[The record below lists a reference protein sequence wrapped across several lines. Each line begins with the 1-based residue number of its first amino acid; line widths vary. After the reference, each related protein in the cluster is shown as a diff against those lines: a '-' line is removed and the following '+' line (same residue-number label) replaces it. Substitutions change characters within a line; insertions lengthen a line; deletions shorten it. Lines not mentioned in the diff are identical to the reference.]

1 MINRYNSFS
10 LLALAAAGIASTAS
24 ASGILREQTTTAYLA
39 TAGAGQ
45 VADISA
51 SAAFNNPAGLAYLSQ
66 PEIQGNLLLTEDSF
80 HFYDQGSTG
89 TNDDFDNRRKNTD
102 YGVGLTGGG
111 SFFYGQPLAQD
122 WGIGFALTSPAGGA
136 TDAGENWVGSN
147 FIESIEVLIA
157 VAQVAV
163 GYQISP
169 QWSLG
174 ASVGVSYMSWE
185 LDLSPFPQAS
195 ENLDLDDTKLAWA
208 LGAMYRPGENTRIG
222 LRYVAGVDHEVTGPA
237 IIKTQMGST
246 EYQTSQEFNLADL
259 VTLSLDQQ
267 LTPNLTLLADIEW
280 ANWSEMK
287 ESRIIHEG
295 GPTVIVPRDWQDAW
309 GGAVGLAYKVSP
321 SLSLK
326 VGVNYDESAASK
338 SNHKIDPPLD
348 RTIAYSAGVDW
359 TLNDSTEF
367 NIGYQYLDFGDI
379 EVNQTIDGFDPIAGK
394 PFSQRVIGESEA
406 HVHIVSLGIKKKF

>member
-1 MINRYNSFS
+1 MMNRRNLSP
-10 LLALAAAGIASTAS
+10 LLVLALAGGATTAS

-45 VADISA
+45 AADIGA
-51 SAAFNNPAGLAYLSQ
+51 SAAFNNPAGLAYLSR
-66 PEIQGNLLLTEDSF
+66 PEIQGNLLLIEDSF
-80 HFYDQGSTG
+80 HFYDRGSSG
-89 TNDDFDNRRKNTD
+89 TNDDFDYRRKNTD

-111 SFFYGQPLAQD
+111 SIFYGQPLSQD

-147 FIESIEVLIA
+147 FIESIEVMIA

-169 QWSLG
+169 QWSVG
-174 ASVGVSYMSWE
+174 ISAGVSYMSWE

-237 IIKTQMGST
+237 VIETQMGST
-246 EYQTSQEFNLADL
+246 EYQASQEFNLADL

-267 LTPNLTLLADIEW
+267 LTQNLTLLADIEW

-287 ESRIIHEG
+287 ESRIVHRD
-295 GPTVIVPRDWQDAW
+295 GPTVIVPRDWEDAW

-321 SLSLK
+321 ALVLK
-326 VGVNYDESAASK
+326 VGVNYDESAVSK
-338 SNHKIDPPLD
+338 SKHKIDPPLD
-348 RTIAYSAGVDW
+348 RTIAYSAGVAW
-359 TLNDSTEF
+359 ALNDSTEF

-379 EVNQTIDGFDPIAGK
+379 EVNQAINGFDPIAGK
-394 PFSQRVIGESEA
+394 PYSQQVIGESEA
-406 HVHIVSLGIKKKF
+406 HVHIVSLGINKKF